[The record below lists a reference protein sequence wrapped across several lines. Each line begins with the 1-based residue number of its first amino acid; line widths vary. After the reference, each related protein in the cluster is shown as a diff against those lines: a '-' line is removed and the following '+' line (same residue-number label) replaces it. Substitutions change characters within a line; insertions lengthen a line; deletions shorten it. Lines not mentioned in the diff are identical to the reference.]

1 MRTLKDVLFGRR
13 TTIYWCFF
21 LKEHPRRT
29 GGAQNLIFTVFYP
42 HIQLYLKG
50 LTTMILTDTQQVVL
64 HIAAV
69 DKRGNSARLDGAPVW
84 VSSDPTLLTIT
95 AEADGMSATGVAV
108 GPLGKLTVSVTADAD
123 LGEGVR
129 ELTGVLDV
137 EVVGAEAGSFAI
149 TADKPTEQA

>member
-1 MRTLKDVLFGRR
+1 
-13 TTIYWCFF
+13 
-21 LKEHPRRT
+21 
-29 GGAQNLIFTVFYP
+29 
-42 HIQLYLKG
+42 
-50 LTTMILTDTQQVVL
+50 MILTDTQQVVL